1 MGGGRQ
7 PLEAD
12 WEGGELASSTPLM
25 AAASI
30 IFFLSQMTLYISAHT
45 LSADSIAPFLVA
57 YSSRHQR
64 HERNWRKSG

>member
-1 MGGGRQ
+1 
-7 PLEAD
+7 
-12 WEGGELASSTPLM
+12 M